1 MDNLIKPYGGEL
13 VDLVIATDKAELLKK
28 ESQHFPS
35 HTLTQRQLCD
45 LELLMNG
52 GFSPLTGFMTEDVYN
67 TVVDE
72 MRLTEGKLWS
82 IPIIL
87 DVSESVANKLEVNS
101 KLALLDEEGFML
113 AVLNIESKWQPDK
126 KKEAKQVY
134 GTDDYS
140 HPGVK
145 YLYEQTNNTYVGGAI
160 EGVQLPFHN
169 DFETLRDTPSELRRL
184 FNKKGWSKVVAFH
197 TCKPM
202 HRIHKEITLKAAK
215 ESGANILIHPAVGQ
229 TKPGDLHYYARVH
242 CYQAIRKYYSHDMAL
257 LSLLPVSVRMAGP
270 REAIMNAIIRQN
282 YGCSHI
288 IIGPE
293 HAAPPGIREHGER
306 FYPSYAAQEIL
317 KKHQN
322 ELDILV
328 APVNEMRYVEEQ
340 DKFIEIDKLKQH
352 GKEGVL
358 FTDREIK
365 EHLSHSQSI
374 PDWVTYPDV
383 IESLK
388 KVYPPRNKQ
397 GLTLFFTG
405 LSGSGKST
413 LAKIMYAK
421 FIEDGSR
428 PVTLLDGDVVRQNL
442 SSELG
447 FSKEHRNINVR
458 RIGYVASEITK
469 NGGIAICAPIAPY
482 TEMRRAVREMIEQY
496 GAFIEIHV
504 STPLGVCEGRDR
516 KGLYEKARK
525 GIIPEFTGISDPY
538 ELPKKAEITINTSN
552 VSPQHAA
559 QEILLYLF
567 QEGYTKK

>member
-1 MDNLIKPYGGEL
+1 MDNLIKPYGGKL
-13 VDLVIATDKAELLKK
+13 VDLVVDSDKAELLKK

-52 GFSPLTGFMTEDVYN
+52 GFSPLTGFMTQDYYSS
-67 TVVDE
+67 VVGN
-72 MRLTEGKLWS
+72 MRLPDGKLWP

-87 DVSESVANKLEVNS
+87 DIPDNVASKLELNSS

-134 GTDDYS
+134 GTDNDS

-145 YLYEQTNNTYVGGAI
+145 YLYENTHGTYVGGAI

-169 DFETLRDTPSELRRL
+169 DFEILRDTPSELRQL
-184 FNKKGWSKVVAFH
+184 FNKKGWGKVVAFH
-197 TCKPM
+197 TSKPM
-202 HRIHKEITLKAAK
+202 HRIHREITLKAAK
-215 ESGANILIHPAVGQ
+215 DVGANILLHPAVGQ

-242 CYQAIRKYYSHDMAL
+242 CYQAIRKHYSHDMAL

-293 HAAPPGIREHGER
+293 HAAPPGIREYETR
-306 FYPSYAAQEIL
+306 FYPSYAAQEML
-317 KKHQN
+317 KKYQN
-322 ELDILV
+322 ELDILIV
-328 APVNEMRYVEEQ
+328 PVNEMRYLEEQ
-340 DKFIEIDKLKQH
+340 DQFIEINKLKKL

-358 FTDREIK
+358 FTDKEIK
-365 EHLSHSQSI
+365 EYLAHNLII

-383 IESLK
+383 VEALK
-388 KVYPPRNKQ
+388 KVYLPRNQQ

-413 LAKIMYAK
+413 LAKIIYAK

-428 PVTLLDGDVVRQNL
+428 PVTLLDGDIVRQNL

-482 TEMRRAVREMIEQY
+482 TEMRRAVREMVEQY

-504 STPLGVCEGRDR
+504 STPIEVCESRDR

-538 ELPKKAEITINTSN
+538 EEPKNPDICINTADLA
-552 VSPQHAA
+552 PPEAA
-559 QEILLYLF
+559 QGLFLFLLKA
-567 QEGYTKK
+567 GYIG

>member
-1 MDNLIKPYGGEL
+1 MDNLIKPYGGIL
-13 VDLVIATDKAELLKK
+13 VDLVLDSDKAEHLKK

-52 GFSPLTGFMTEDVYN
+52 GFSPLTGFMTEGVYN
-67 TVVDE
+67 SVVGD
-72 MRLTEGKLWS
+72 MRLPDRQLWP

-87 DVSESVANKLEVNS
+87 DIPENVASKLELNS

-126 KKEAKQVY
+126 KKEAKQVF
-134 GTDDYS
+134 GVSNDS

-145 YLYEQTNNTYVGGAI
+145 YLYENTHNTYVGGTI

-169 DFETLRDTPSELRRL
+169 DFETLRDTPLELRNL
-184 FNKKGWSKVVAFH
+184 FNKKGWNKVVAFH

-202 HRIHKEITLKAAK
+202 HRIHREITLKAAK
-215 ESGANILIHPAVGQ
+215 DVGANILLHPAVGQ

-242 CYQAIRKYYSHDMAL
+242 CYQAIRKHYSHDMAL

-293 HAAPPGIREHGER
+293 HAAPPGIRENKTR

-322 ELDILV
+322 ELDIQIV
-328 APVNEMRYVEEQ
+328 PIHEMRYMEEQ
-340 DKFIEIDKLKQH
+340 DQFIEIIELKKSGQ
-352 GKEGVL
+352 EGVL

-365 EHLSHSQSI
+365 EHLAHGQTI

-383 IESLK
+383 IEALK

-397 GLTLFFTG
+397 GITLFFTG

-413 LAKIMYAK
+413 LAKIIYAK

-447 FSKEHRNINVR
+447 FSKDHRNINVR

-482 TEMRRAVREMIEQY
+482 TEMRREARDMIEQY
-496 GAFIEIHV
+496 GSFIEIYV
-504 STPLGVCEGRDR
+504 STPLEVCEERDR

-538 ELPKKAEITINTSN
+538 EEPENAEININTSETN
-552 VSPQHAA
+552 PLQAA
-559 QEILLYLF
+559 QEIISYLF
-567 QEGYTKK
+567 RNKYIG